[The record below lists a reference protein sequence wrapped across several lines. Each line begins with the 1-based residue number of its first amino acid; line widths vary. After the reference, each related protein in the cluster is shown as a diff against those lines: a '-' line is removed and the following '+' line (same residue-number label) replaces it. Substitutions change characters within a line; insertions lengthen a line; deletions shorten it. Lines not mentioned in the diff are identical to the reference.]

1 MKPARICIALAVIL
15 AAYSLPGPASSQP
28 KRPEIDAATQLF
40 QAGKFAEADKLYSR
54 LAADDPQDYEAI
66 LQLARIALLSNQLD
80 DAQRWLDK
88 AISLQPGDAD
98 AKVMLAEV
106 FYRRDDFQKA
116 TASLKGVEAN
126 NKLIVSQYPTLNV
139 AKLESFKGQTP
150 YQVPFKG
157 HKRPWPGD
165 PHFRAS

>member
-1 MKPARICIALAVIL
+1 MKPARICIAFAVVL

-28 KRPEIDAATQLF
+28 KPPENDAATQLF
-40 QAGKFAEADKLYSR
+40 KAGKFAEADKLYSR

-88 AISLQPGDAD
+88 AISLRLGDAD

-116 TASLKGVEAN
+116 AAVLKGVD
-126 NKLIVSQYPTLNV
+126 V
-139 AKLESFKGQTP
+139 
-150 YQVPFKG
+150 
-157 HKRPWPGD
+157 
-165 PHFRAS
+165 RATS